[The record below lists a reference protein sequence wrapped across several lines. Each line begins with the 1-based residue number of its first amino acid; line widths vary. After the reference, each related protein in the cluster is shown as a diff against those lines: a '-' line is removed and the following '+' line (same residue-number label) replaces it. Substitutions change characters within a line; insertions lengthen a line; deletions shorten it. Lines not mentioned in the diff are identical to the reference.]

1 MLLIVAGVAVAGAS
15 ARSHP
20 AVRACPN
27 DFLREPLRLA
37 NEVLDNMGW
46 S

>member
-1 MLLIVAGVAVAGAS
+1 MLLIVAVVAVADAS

-27 DFLREPLRLA
+27 DFLREPIRDA
-37 NEVLDNMGW
+37 NEMLDNMGW